1 MVSLKWYAFCY
12 SPVHQLPPTLMSN
25 LHNVSSEFTHGTLAY
40 IQQLDRQSSQVVQLV
55 DSLPMP
61 PTLRT
66 ELEQMWHV
74 TREKLAFFRREF
86 TSADGELQKE
96 LTVLH
101 AALLPEVISYQVK
114 LGAIM
119 IGNNCSDHRY
129 LQEWK
134 SIWTNID
141 VA

>member
-1 MVSLKWYAFCY
+1 MSRLHDVSC
-12 SPVHQLPPTLMSN
+12 
-25 LHNVSSEFTHGTLAY
+25 EFSDNTLAY
-40 IQQLDRQSSQVVQLV
+40 IQQLDQQSSQVVQLV
-55 DSLPMP
+55 DSLPLHP
-61 PTLRT
+61 SLRS
-66 ELEQMWHV
+66 ELEQMWYA
-74 TREKLAFFRREF
+74 TREKLAFFHREF
-86 TSADGELQKE
+86 TSADGKLQE
-96 LTVLH
+96 DLTVLH

-114 LGAIM
+114 LGAII